1 MKSITTIHGSSATVA
16 LITNQKLPK
25 DIKVPSNRQEQTSKY
40 TCRQVAECSG
50 KWRDLQSAVH
60 LRPVEE
66 EQRKSC
72 KY

>member
-25 DIKVPSNRQEQTSKY
+25 DIKVPSNRQKQTSKY

-50 KWRDLQSAVH
+50 K
-60 LRPVEE
+60 
-66 EQRKSC
+66 
-72 KY
+72 

>member
-16 LITNQKLPK
+16 LITNQKLPN

-50 KWRDLQSAVH
+50 K
-60 LRPVEE
+60 
-66 EQRKSC
+66 
-72 KY
+72 